1 MKEEN
6 ENKIW
11 ELVAGKI
18 HGELSEEEAAELDIV
33 LKQEENIGI
42 LANAEKLH
50 NRLKY
55 LPYREKDASAR
66 SWGRITG
73 YLQGKKIRLLLSVS
87 KYAAIVVFALGA
99 GLLLN
104 RQEEIVP
111 RAAGISEISVP
122 LGQMSQ
128 VTLFDGTEVW
138 LNSGTTLR
146 YESNF
151 GEISRDVS
159 LNGEAYFRVRPGD
172 VPFKVRLKDSEVE
185 VFGTSFNV
193 VSFKEEDYS
202 EVTLV
207 EGSVKVNTLNGK
219 KIAQLQPSEQLTLQG
234 DSREGILKKV
244 DTGFYMSWTEGKIVF
259 EDERLSDVATKLERW
274 YNVEIIFSDQSI
286 GEYRFSGTI
295 LKNKPLDQIVKAFT
309 LLLPVRVKYSNNIN
323 RKDSVL
329 ISKK

>member
-18 HGELSEEEAAELDIV
+18 HGELSDEEVAELDNL
-33 LKQEENIGI
+33 LKQEENRGI
-42 LANAEKLH
+42 LANAENLH

-55 LPYREKDASAR
+55 LPYSEKDASAR

-73 YLQGKKIRLLLSVS
+73 YMQGKKIRLLLSVS
-87 KYAAIVVFALGA
+87 KYAAIVVLALGA

-104 RQEEIVP
+104 RQEKVQDVV
-111 RAAGISEISVP
+111 RTSEISVP
-122 LGQMSQ
+122 LGQMSH

-151 GEISRDVS
+151 GEISRNVS
-159 LNGEAYFRVRPGD
+159 LDGEAFFRVRPGD

-193 VSFKEEDYS
+193 VSFKEENYS

-207 EGSVKVNTLNGK
+207 EGSVKVNMLNGLE
-219 KIAQLQPSEQLTLQG
+219 IAQLQPSEQLTLQG

-259 EDERLSDVATKLERW
+259 EDECLSDVVSKLERW
-274 YNVEIIFSDQSI
+274 YNVEISFADPSI
-286 GEYRFSGTI
+286 GKCRFSGTI

-309 LLLPVRVKYSNNIN
+309 LLLPLRIEYSNNLN
-323 RKDSVL
+323 MKDTVL
-329 ISKK
+329 ILKK

>member
-18 HGELSEEEAAELDIV
+18 HGELSDEEAAELDIV
-33 LKQEENIGI
+33 LKQEENRGI
-42 LANAEKLH
+42 LADAEKLH

-55 LPYREKDASAR
+55 LPHREKDASAR

-73 YLQGKKIRLLLSVS
+73 YMQGKKIRLLLSVS
-87 KYAAIVVFALGA
+87 KYAAIVVLALGA

-104 RQEEIVP
+104 RQEKVQDVV
-111 RAAGISEISVP
+111 RTSEISVP
-122 LGQMSQ
+122 LGQMSH

-151 GEISRDVS
+151 GEISRNVS
-159 LNGEAYFRVRPGD
+159 LDGEAFFRVRPGD

-193 VSFKEEDYS
+193 VSFKEENYS

-207 EGSVKVNTLNGK
+207 EGSVKVNMLNGLE
-219 KIAQLQPSEQLTLQG
+219 IAQLQPSEQLTLQG

-259 EDERLSDVATKLERW
+259 EDECLSDVVSKLERW
-274 YNVEIIFSDQSI
+274 YNVEISFADPSI
-286 GEYRFSGTI
+286 GKCRFSGTI

-309 LLLPVRVKYSNNIN
+309 LLLPLRIEYSNNLN
-323 RKDSVL
+323 MKDTVL
-329 ISKK
+329 ILKK

>member
-1 MKEEN
+1 MGKDYRLHARKKN
-6 ENKIW
+6 QTPLIGFK
-11 ELVAGKI
+11 VRSYCGFGTRGRSPAQPAGRYSSTCRWK
-18 HGELSEEEAAELDIV
+18 
-33 LKQEENIGI
+33 
-42 LANAEKLH
+42 
-50 NRLKY
+50 
-55 LPYREKDASAR
+55 
-66 SWGRITG
+66 
-73 YLQGKKIRLLLSVS
+73 
-87 KYAAIVVFALGA
+87 
-99 GLLLN
+99 
-104 RQEEIVP
+104 
-111 RAAGISEISVP
+111 SEISVP

-159 LNGEAYFRVRPGD
+159 LDGEAYFRVRPGD

-193 VSFKEEDYS
+193 VSFKEENYS

-219 KIAQLQPSEQLTLQG
+219 EIAQLQPSEQLTLQG

-259 EDERLSDVATKLERW
+259 EDERLSDVATNW
-274 YNVEIIFSDQSI
+274 N
-286 GEYRFSGTI
+286 GGTM
-295 LKNKPLDQIVKAFT
+295 LKSSSRINPLVSTVFQ
-309 LLLPVRVKYSNNIN
+309 VRY
-323 RKDSVL
+323 
-329 ISKK
+329 